1 MVKIAT
7 EYIKYYENENGPKI
21 GVTKNNVIEEN
32 GLYFRDISND
42 GKMHVYNDWRKDP
55 KTRAEALANA
65 LSAEE
70 KLGLLFISSWK
81 MGIEQKDACD
91 KDETG
96 LLDEKPVTA
105 GSSIF
110 AAVDTI
116 GTTETIKDWHVRHF
130 ILRSNPKP
138 DELANWINEM
148 NRVCEEDKHFIP
160 TAVVSNSRN
169 ENGEVVFGMN
179 DATGIFTAW
188 PGTMGI
194 ASAYLGTEDDT
205 IISRFGEAI
214 RKEWDATGL
223 KKGYMYMVD
232 ALTDPRWQRS
242 YGTFGEN
249 AELISKIAN
258 ILVPEIQGSIEG
270 VTTDGVA
277 LTMKHF
283 PGGGA
288 RENGF
293 DPHYKAGQWNVYST
307 KDSLTKDSENSPT
320 SISGEMNRFLY
331 AF

>member
-1 MVKIAT
+1 
-7 EYIKYYENENGPKI
+7 
-21 GVTKNNVIEEN
+21 
-32 GLYFRDISND
+32 
-42 GKMHVYNDWRKDP
+42 
-55 KTRAEALANA
+55 
-65 LSAEE
+65 
-70 KLGLLFISSWK
+70 
-81 MGIEQKDACD
+81 
-91 KDETG
+91 
-96 LLDEKPVTA
+96 
-105 GSSIF
+105 
-110 AAVDTI
+110 
-116 GTTETIKDWHVRHF
+116 
-130 ILRSNPKP
+130 
-138 DELANWINEM
+138 
-148 NRVCEEDKHFIP
+148 
-160 TAVVSNSRN
+160 
-169 ENGEVVFGMN
+169 
-179 DATGIFTAW
+179 
-188 PGTMGI
+188 MGI

>member
-55 KTRAEALANA
+55 KARAEALAKT

-70 KLGLLFISSWK
+70 KLGLLFISLWK
-81 MGIEQKDACD
+81 MGIDQKDACD

-96 LLDEKPVTA
+96 FLDEIPVDA

-110 AAVDTI
+110 AAVDTV

-179 DATGIFTAW
+179 
-188 PGTMGI
+188 
-194 ASAYLGTEDDT
+194 
-205 IISRFGEAI
+205 
-214 RKEWDATGL
+214 DATGL

-320 SISGEMNRFLY
+320 SISGEMNRFLNE
-331 AF
+331 F

>member
-1 MVKIAT
+1 
-7 EYIKYYENENGPKI
+7 
-21 GVTKNNVIEEN
+21 
-32 GLYFRDISND
+32 
-42 GKMHVYNDWRKDP
+42 
-55 KTRAEALANA
+55 
-65 LSAEE
+65 
-70 KLGLLFISSWK
+70 

-96 LLDEKPVTA
+96 LLDEKPVAA

-110 AAVDTI
+110 AAVDTV
-116 GTTETIKDWHVRHF
+116 GTTETIKGWHVRHF

-148 NRVCEEDKHFIP
+148 NRVCEEDHHFIP

-194 ASAYLGTEDDT
+194 ASAYIGTEDDK
-205 IISRFGEAI
+205 IISKFGTAI

-258 ILVPEIQGSIEG
+258 ILVPEIQGSKDG

-320 SISGEMNRFLY
+320 SIGER
-331 AF
+331 